1 MRKEADNEMKHTR
14 KALFASVGLLLAA
27 VLSSGCIGEKQAN
40 IGYFNAERIDQ
51 EAAQIKAIEEEAN
64 AKMTALQQE
73 FLALEAQAASMSPEE
88 MGRAQ
93 QEQMAKMQAASQQY
107 QMQIR
112 QKVDVALDEIAK
124 EKKLDAVVQNSSLAK
139 TVILGGTDIT
149 EDLIQKLK

>member
-1 MRKEADNEMKHTR
+1 MKHTK
-14 KALFASVGLLLAA
+14 KALLAGIGLLLTT
-27 VLSSGCIGEKQAN
+27 VLSSGCIGDRQAN

-64 AKMTALQQE
+64 TKMAALQKE
-73 FLALEAQAASMSPEE
+73 FLALEAQAATMSPEE
-88 MGRAQ
+88 MARAQ

-124 EKKLDAVVQNSSLAK
+124 EKKLDAVLQNSSLEK
-139 TVILGGTDIT
+139 MVILGGTDIT

>member
-1 MRKEADNEMKHTR
+1 MKQGT
-14 KALFASVGLLLAA
+14 KALLAGVGLFLTT
-27 VLSSGCIGEKQAN
+27 VLSSGCMGERQAT

-64 AKMTALQQE
+64 AKMAALQKE
-73 FLALEAQAASMSPEE
+73 FLALEGKAATMSPEE

-124 EKKLDAVVQNSSLAK
+124 EKKLDAVLQNSSLEK
-139 TVILGGTDIT
+139 MVILGGMDIT

>member
-1 MRKEADNEMKHTR
+1 MKHTS

-27 VLSSGCIGEKQAN
+27 VLSSGCIGEKQPN
-40 IGYFNAERIDQ
+40 IAYFNAERIDQ

-64 AKMTALQQE
+64 AKMAALQKE
-73 FLALEAQAASMSPEE
+73 FLELEAKAATMSPEE
-88 MGRAQ
+88 MARAQ

-124 EKKLDAVVQNSSLAK
+124 EKKLDAVVQNSSLEK
-139 TVILGGTDIT
+139 TIILGGTDIT

>member
-1 MRKEADNEMKHTR
+1 MKHTS

-27 VLSSGCIGEKQAN
+27 VLSSGCIGEKQPN
-40 IGYFNAERIDQ
+40 IAYFNAERIDQ

-64 AKMTALQQE
+64 AKMAALQKE
-73 FLALEAQAASMSPEE
+73 FLELEAKAATMSPEE
-88 MGRAQ
+88 MARAQ

-124 EKKLDAVVQNSSLAK
+124 EKKLDAVLQNSSLEK
-139 TVILGGTDIT
+139 MVILGGMDIT